1 MSKLNQAYKIHILA
15 ADLGLDSSTTPVA
28 SILQYCERITRR
40 FVKEFPTCDSP
51 AKLLEVCATRL
62 GTRFE
67 IITTDKELVEVQ
79 QRYVTLG
86 EKGFARLDDELNDDV
101 YGITFRRQAKKPW
114 EPEFVSVIDARGDKQ
129 FRANYTKWHEL
140 GHLFIL
146 TDQLRLT
153 FTRTSCNQDLKDPEE
168 SLVDVIAGHF
178 AFWAPLFH
186 RHISGPINFDAVERV
201 RATVCPEASKTSA
214 LLGLVKLWPRPCVLV
229 EARLGLKKQERLAR
243 AQANLGFLDAPTPVL
258 RLGSVTINE
267 SAQEAGLQ
275 LHRQWRV
282 PAKSIISRVFQGEPA
297 GIAKEDLS
305 WWTTSGG
312 GALRNRSV
320 HVDARRSGDAVQ
332 ALITPAD

>member
-1 MSKLNQAYKIHILA
+1 MSKLNQAYKIHTLA

-28 SILQYCERITRR
+28 SILQYCERIARR

-67 IITTDKELVEVQ
+67 IITTNEELIEVQ

-86 EKGFARLDDELNDDV
+86 EKGFARLDDELNNDV

-153 FTRTSCNQDLKDPEE
+153 FTRTSCSQDLKDPEE

-178 AFWAPLFH
+178 AFWAPIFQ
-186 RHISGPINFDAVERV
+186 RHIKGDVCFDAVENV
-201 RATVCPEASKTSA
+201 RTTVCPEASKTSA
-214 LLGLVKLWPRPCVLV
+214 VLGLVKLWPQPCILI
-229 EARLGLKKQERLAR
+229 EARLGLKKQERMGRL
-243 AQANLGFLDAPTPVL
+243 QANLGFLEAPVPVL
-258 RLGSVTINE
+258 RVSSITINE
-267 SAQEAGLQ
+267 RAQEAGLR

-282 PAKSIISRVFQGEPA
+282 PPRSIIHRVHKGGPA
-297 GIAKEDLS
+297 GKAKENLS
-305 WWTTSGG
+305 WWTTSDGG
-312 GALRNRSV
+312 GLRSRPV
-320 HVDARRSGDAVQ
+320 HVEARRIGDAVQ
-332 ALITPAD
+332 ALITPVD